1 MRRNARKFVV
11 GGLLI
16 VGVLLALTFGVLRMA
31 SSPPDYY
38 SEIIAAEAE
47 TDVEI
52 RHEQAKELVG
62 DVVQMRN
69 DIANDPEWTIR
80 LTDKT
85 VNAWLAENSLADLIE
100 DFPAQLSQPRIQF
113 AAERLNL
120 AFRWDGP
127 TASAVISMSLRPEC
141 AEANELRI
149 GVDNL
154 RVGMLPLYGHRF
166 QQEVVNALEN
176 GGIDARWE
184 VKDELPTLCLKIT
197 PTLQSRIVE
206 LLRITVLDGE
216 IRINGRSQAE
226 TSVERLSKEI
236 RDSGGTRRF
245 R

>member
-11 GGLLI
+11 AGLVL
-16 VGVLLALTFGVLRMA
+16 VGVLLTLTFGVLRMA

-47 TDVEI
+47 TDEEL

-80 LTDKT
+80 LTDKA
-85 VNAWLAENSLADLIE
+85 VNAWLAENSLTELIE

-127 TASAVISMSLRPEC
+127 PAAAVISMSLRPEC
-141 AEANELRI
+141 AEPNELRI

-154 RVGMLPLYGHRF
+154 RVGMLPLYGQRF
-166 QQEVVNALEN
+166 QQDLVDALKNA
-176 GGIDARWE
+176 GIDARWE
-184 VKDELPTLCLKIT
+184 VKDDLPTLCLKIT
-197 PTLQSRIVE
+197 PTLQSRSVE
-206 LLRITVLDGE
+206 LQRITVLDGE
-216 IRINGRSQAE
+216 IRMNGRSQAE
-226 TSVERLSKEI
+226 VNVERLGKEI
-236 RDSGGTRRF
+236 RESGGIRRV

>member
-1 MRRNARKFVV
+1 MRRNARKF
-11 GGLLI
+11 I
-16 VGVLLALTFGVLRMA
+16 VAGIVFVAVLLTITFGVLRMA

-38 SEIIAAEAE
+38 SEIIAAEAG
-47 TDVEI
+47 TDLQL
-52 RHEQAKELVG
+52 RHERAKELVG

-80 LTDKT
+80 LTDDS
-85 VNAWLAENSLADLIE
+85 VNAWLAENSLAELIE
-100 DFPAQLSQPRIQF
+100 DFPAEMSQPRIRF

-127 TASAVISMSLRPEC
+127 PIAAVISMSLRPEC

-154 RVGMLPLYGHRF
+154 QVGMLPFFGQRF
-166 QQEVVNALEN
+166 QQEVVDALSNA
-176 GGIDARWE
+176 GIDARWE
-184 VKDELPTLCLKIT
+184 TKDELPTLCLKIT
-197 PTLQSRIVE
+197 PTLQSRSVE
-206 LLRITVLDGE
+206 LQRITVLDGE

-226 TSVERLSKEI
+226 VNVERLGKEI
-236 RDSGGTRRF
+236 RDSGGIRRV

>member
-11 GGLLI
+11 AGLVLI
-16 VGVLLALTFGVLRMA
+16 GVLLTLTFGALRMA

-47 TDVEI
+47 TDVEL

-80 LTDKT
+80 LTDKA
-85 VNAWLAENSLADLIE
+85 VNAWLAENSLADLID
-100 DFPAQLSQPRIQF
+100 DFPAQLSRPRIRF

-127 TASAVISMSLRPEC
+127 PAAAVISMSLRPEC
-141 AEANELRI
+141 AQENELQI
-149 GVDNL
+149 GVDNMK
-154 RVGMLPLYGHRF
+154 VGMLPLYGQRF
-166 QQEVVNALEN
+166 QQEVVDALKNA
-176 GGIDARWE
+176 GIDARWE
-184 VKDELPTLCLKIT
+184 VKEELPTLCLKIT
-197 PTLQSRIVE
+197 PTLQSRSVE
-206 LLRITVLDGE
+206 LQRITVLDGE

-226 TSVERLSKEI
+226 VNVERLGKEI
-236 RDSGGTRRF
+236 RDSGGIRRI